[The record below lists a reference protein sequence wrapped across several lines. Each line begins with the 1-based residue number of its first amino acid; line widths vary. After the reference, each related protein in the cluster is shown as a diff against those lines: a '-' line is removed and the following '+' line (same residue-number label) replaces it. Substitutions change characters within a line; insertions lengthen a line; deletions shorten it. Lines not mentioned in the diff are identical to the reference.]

1 MPVLSVSRYS
11 TLPSSSGMVLLRT
24 TVPGIARSR
33 WIIQEYT
40 TLPIS
45 RLTRRL
51 KESNNYCIGCRSA
64 CTCTCTCSSLL
75 IIMFCAHSTEC
86 VTHAAFLRLSYIQR
100 IARLHS
106 AFYRLCRSLNARNIC
121 DSTCIHTHTNQ
132 CSIPDWNDV

>member
-40 TLPIS
+40 TLPMS

-51 KESNNYCIGCRSA
+51 KESNNYCIGCRS
-64 CTCTCTCSSLL
+64 TCTCSSLL
-75 IIMFCAHSTEC
+75 CSVYVQVQSTEC
-86 VTHAAFLRLSYIQR
+86 ITHAAFFKLSYIQR
-100 IARLHS
+100 VARLPS
-106 AFYRLCRSLNARNIC
+106 ALIVQLLKRTEPIQYYVTVLVLCAR
-121 DSTCIHTHTNQ
+121 
-132 CSIPDWNDV
+132 IPDWYDV